1 MFTRNY
7 LLVFLVL
14 LVLFIAV
21 FAPIVYTG
29 YADLRSAQSAA
40 AQSKFSEAAQ
50 KYESAARRLFWRND
64 LWEQAGLSAYRAQ
77 SMNEAIRLLEIAR
90 QKNSLSDK
98 GWYALGLAYWT
109 NKDHK
114 TALSIWQAGAKLDP
128 NYAPMYDRLSIA
140 YHENGDYVSE
150 QAALT
155 KRLAL
160 ADDASAHYRLGL
172 LLTLSDPDQSI
183 QELLAASSLEPQFDS
198 AVQTLR
204 AALNIAALKSAPSE
218 RFTITGRGLGL
229 VNEWGLAS
237 KAFESAVSA
246 DGENAEA
253 WAWLGEARQQT
264 GDALRPKGVSK
275 GQDGSEDLNQALSLA
290 PRDPLVRGLR
300 GLYFKRQGNY
310 VAALNEYLQAAQ
322 IEPDNPA
329 WQVSIGEAYTQ
340 SGNLVAALAAYQKA
354 TALAQNDATYWRLLA
369 MFCSDNGVQVS
380 DIGLPAAQKAAG
392 ISPNDPQVLDAL
404 GWSFMNAGYL
414 SHAEETLLK
423 AEKAAPDS
431 AIIHVHL
438 AEMYL
443 QRGDKLSALK
453 ELNLAQGLDFGGALG
468 QFAGKLLQQY
478 FP

>member
-1 MFTRNY
+1 MSTRNY
-7 LLVFLVL
+7 LIVFLVL
-14 LVLFIAV
+14 LAIFIAV

-29 YADLRSAQSAA
+29 YADLRSAQSAV
-40 AQSKFSEAAQ
+40 AQSGFKDAAQ

-77 SMNEAIRLLEIAR
+77 SMGEAIRLLEIAR

-98 GWYALGLAYWT
+98 GWYALGLACWM

-114 TALSIWQAGAKLDP
+114 TALSIWQAGTKLNP

-172 LLTLSDPDQSI
+172 LLTLSDPNQSI
-183 QELLAASSLEPQFDS
+183 KELLAASSLDPQFDPV
-198 AVQTLR
+198 VQTLR
-204 AALNIAALKSAPSE
+204 TALNIAALKSAPSE
-218 RFTITGRGLGL
+218 RLVTIGRGLGL
-229 VNEWGLAS
+229 VEEWGLAS
-237 KAFESAVSA
+237 KAFEQAVSVDA
-246 DGENAEA
+246 KNAEA

-264 GDALRPKGVSK
+264 G
-275 GQDGSEDLNQALSLA
+275 QDGSEELYKALSLD

-300 GLYFKRQGNY
+300 GLYWKRQSNFA
-310 VAALNEYLQAAQ
+310 AALNEYLQAAQ
-322 IEPDNPA
+322 IEPSNPA

-354 TALAQNDATYWRLLA
+354 TDLAPSDATYWRLLT
-369 MFCSDNGVQVS
+369 MFCSDNAVRVS
-380 DIGLPAAQKAAG
+380 DIGLPAAQKAAD
-392 ISPNDPQVLDAL
+392 ISPKDAQVLDAL
-404 GWSFMNAGYL
+404 GWAYLNAGYL
-414 SHAEETLLK
+414 FHAEQTLLK
-423 AEKAAPDS
+423 AVQFTPDS

-443 QRGDKLSALK
+443 QKGDRPSALN
-453 ELNLAQGLDFGGALG
+453 ELNLAQKLDSSGLVGE
-468 QFAGKLLQQY
+468 FAGKLLKQY

>member
-1 MFTRNY
+1 MSTRNH
-7 LLVFLVL
+7 LIIFLVL
-14 LVLFIAV
+14 LIVFIAV

-40 AQSKFSEAAQ
+40 AQSKFSDAAQ

-77 SMNEAIRLLEIAR
+77 SMNETIRLLEIAR

-114 TALSIWQAGAKLDP
+114 TALSIWQEGAKLDP
-128 NYAPMYDRLSIA
+128 NYAPIYDRLSIA

-172 LLTLSDPDQSI
+172 LLTLSDPNQAI
-183 QELLAASSLEPQFDS
+183 KELFAASSLQPQFDS
-198 AVQTLR
+198 VVQTLR

-218 RFTITGRGLGL
+218 RFVTIGRGLGL

-246 DGENAEA
+246 DGKNAEA

-264 GDALRPKGVSK
+264 G
-275 GQDGSEDLNQALSLA
+275 QDGSDALNRALSLG
-290 PRDPLVRGLR
+290 PSDPLVRGLR
-300 GLYFKRQGNY
+300 GLYWKRQGNY
-310 VAALNEYLQAAQ
+310 VAALNEYLRAAQ

-354 TALAQNDATYWRLLA
+354 SALAPNDAAYWRLLA
-369 MFCSDNGVQVS
+369 MFCADNGVRVA

-392 ISPNDPQVLDAL
+392 ISPNDAQVLDAL

-431 AIIHVHL
+431 AIIHIHL

-443 QRGDKLSALK
+443 QKGDKLSALK